1 MIDTCRLDEF
11 GDDGDAKEEF
21 PLLVE
26 ELATVLKNRGWLLSL
41 IVPPMDQTSR
51 LYDVK
56 RILLNVDF
64 VILESFDF
72 RRPNEKIVG
81 HHAPLYAAVD
91 RDPSSKYRNVVSVY
105 KFQLLGGGGVDTGLT
120 AKIYRFGQIPCLVP
134 YGLQS
139 YARHDELPFVSADST
154 KTIECNT
161 RPTAE

>member
-1 MIDTCRLDEF
+1 MCNRCAIDACLDEF
-11 GDDGDAKEEF
+11 GDDGGAREEF

-41 IVPPMDQTSR
+41 IMPPVDQTSR

-64 VILESFDF
+64 LILKSFDF
-72 RRPNEKIVG
+72 RRQNEKIVG

-105 KFQLLGGGGVDTGLT
+105 TGSGGFDLGRTLE
-120 AKIYRFGQIPCLVP
+120 IYRFGFVSFP
-134 YGLQS
+134 YCLQS
-139 YARHDELPFVSADST
+139 YGQHDESPLVWAQ
-154 KTIECNT
+154 
-161 RPTAE
+161 